1 MPTPRPTSV
10 VARHLTPRPLT
21 ASAFA
26 RHGEV
31 IEASAG
37 AEQRVINYGNT
48 VRFHDLAAV
57 DVAADDGRPL
67 VSIFRSKPLPAPV
80 TIQVME
86 RHPLSSQAFYP
97 LSGRPYLVVVA
108 GPGAFDPANI
118 EAFIAGAAQG
128 VNYRAGVWHHYCLA
142 LGAVSDFLVIDRGG
156 RGDDLDE
163 VRLAADQAVVVDCL

>member
-1 MPTPRPTSV
+1 MAARPTSMT
-10 VARHLTPRPLT
+10 ARHLTPRPLT
-21 ASAFA
+21 AAAFA

-31 IEASAG
+31 IEASDR
-37 AEQRVINYGNT
+37 AEQRAINDGNT

-57 DVAADDGRPL
+57 DVAAEGGRPL
-67 VSIFRSKPLPAPV
+67 VNIFRSTPLPAPV
-80 TIQVME
+80 AIQVME

-118 EAFIAGAAQG
+118 EAFIADAAQG
-128 VNYRAGVWHHYCLA
+128 VNYRAGVWHHYCLS

-156 RGDDLDE
+156 RGDDLDQ
-163 VRLAADQAVVVDCL
+163 VRLAADQTVVIDC